1 MEVKDLKIYN
11 YFSEDKLLVEKVFN
25 DFYKYIYTIVKNS
38 SSILTDED
46 IEEVVNDVIIT
57 IWKNKNK
64 LDINKKMSPYIA
76 GITKNLIKK
85 KCRDIKVLENIEDY
99 QDRIM
104 DYDDIELH
112 YLKDERHENMINQL
126 KKLKEED
133 RNIFILYYYNDMN
146 IRNIANK
153 MNMSE
158 SKIKSKLFR
167 IRRKL
172 KKYLKRRG
180 G

>member
-1 MEVKDLKIYN
+1 M
-11 YFSEDKLLVEKVFN
+11 
-25 DFYKYIYTIVKNS
+25 
-38 SSILTDED
+38 TDED

-85 KCRDIKVLENIEDY
+85 KYRDIKVLENIENY
-99 QDRIM
+99 QDTIM

-126 KKLKEED
+126 KILKEED
-133 RNIFILYYYNDMN
+133 RNIFISYYYDEMN

-153 MNMSE
+153 LNMSE

-167 IRRKL
+167 I
-172 KKYLKRRG
+172 KKN
-180 G
+180 